1 MNYAE
6 VQYAS
11 RISAGG
17 QITVNP
23 DQTTTT
29 PTYFKEAYFAGINT
43 SPGQYGGLIPI
54 IAIYQIDWATYDAAT
69 RHNAALSRKQRMF
82 PKVPDQHKVGRPL
95 IPNGLGVL
103 FVLTTTIYLFS
114 IYFLNRV
121 FTLGLDTSVNGVS
134 AALTLAVCILFGG
147 FMGLLDDFMDLKW
160 RYKAFM
166 PLIAAL
172 PLMYYAF
179 EGLQVDAI
187 RTSIS
192 LPFLGTLHFGA
203 YYVFLIVP
211 LIVMIV
217 TNTVNQLGGLNG
229 LETVCPAIVILG
241 LMAFS
246 PSYILMVG
254 PLFFWLILAFFNVRG
269 KIFVGNAGSF
279 AIGITIASFAVIS
292 DLKVSLLISML
303 PFIFNSSI
311 ILLAIFFTRKR
322 AKVTFDG
329 EKLCSDSRKSL
340 VTIIAYKRPL
350 TERRI
355 VQIIAIIVALFTLL
369 GAIIQLI

>member
-1 MNYAE
+1 
-6 VQYAS
+6 
-11 RISAGG
+11 
-17 QITVNP
+17 
-23 DQTTTT
+23 
-29 PTYFKEAYFAGINT
+29 
-43 SPGQYGGLIPI
+43 
-54 IAIYQIDWATYDAAT
+54 
-69 RHNAALSRKQRMF
+69 MF

-103 FVLTTTIYLFS
+103 FVLTTTVYLFS
-114 IYFLNRV
+114 IYFLNKV
-121 FTLGLDTSVNGVS
+121 VPTLGFDTSVNGVS

-172 PLMYYAF
+172 PLMYYVF
-179 EGLQVDAI
+179 EGLQTGAI
-187 RTSIS
+187 RTSIA

-246 PSYILMVG
+246 PSYTLMVG

-292 DLKVSLLISML
+292 DLKVSLLISIL

-311 ILLAIFFTRKR
+311 ILLSIFFTRKR

-329 EKLCSDSRKSL
+329 EKLNSDSRKSL
-340 VTIIAYKRPL
+340 VTIICYHRPL

-355 VQIIAIIVALFTLL
+355 VLIIAIVVGLFTLL
-369 GAIIQLI
+369 GALIQLL